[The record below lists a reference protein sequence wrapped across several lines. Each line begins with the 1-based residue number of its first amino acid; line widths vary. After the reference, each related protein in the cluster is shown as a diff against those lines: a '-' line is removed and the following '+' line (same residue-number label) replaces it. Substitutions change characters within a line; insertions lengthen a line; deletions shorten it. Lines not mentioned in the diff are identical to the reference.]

1 MTAIGE
7 QLRATREARGLS
19 LDQVADDTNIAKR
32 YLSAMEEEN
41 FSIFPGDPYIVGFL
55 RNYAEYLGLDA
66 SGLLQAFRG
75 IRIQEQPVPID
86 KLLPSRKLP
95 FWPFIAIGVAAIL
108 GLGAYLFSTYAP
120 KVDPADS
127 ATVAIEPVQYTMDGS
142 SFEKRLYEGDTILV
156 QARNKTYRLL
166 VASIKERVGLETPAG
181 TMSFML
187 GEEITID
194 LDKTDQARLQVF
206 VSDFQ
211 KNEADKGAMIRF
223 MNPDAQAEN
232 ESVAA
237 TTEAASDAGASQAEP
252 SPAVPDRPASQ
263 EAIIFSGRR
272 SPHPFIVNV
281 TFRNYAMFR
290 HEVDRGEREERY
302 YHRGDQITTTA
313 NNTAKIWTSNAAA
326 SKLTIQASGGASA
339 DIELGQAGE
348 VAVKQI
354 RWVQLDDGTWNL
366 NVFNLN

>member
-7 QLRATREARGLS
+7 QLRAAREARGLS
-19 LDQVADDTNIAKR
+19 LDQIADETNIAKR

-41 FSIFPGDPYIVGFL
+41 FSVFPGDPYIIGFL

-66 SGLLQAFRG
+66 AGLLQAFRG
-75 IRIQEQPVPID
+75 IRIQEQPVPIE

-95 FWPFIAIGVAAIL
+95 LWPFVAIGLAAVL
-108 GLGAYLFSTYAP
+108 GLGAYLFFSYAP
-120 KVDPADS
+120 KVPLADS
-127 ATVAIEPVQYTMDGS
+127 GTVAAEPNQYTMAGAS
-142 SFEKRLYEGDTILV
+142 LEKRLYVGDTVLV

-166 VASIKERVGLETPAG
+166 VSAIKERVGIETPAG
-181 TMSFML
+181 TMNFML

-194 LDKTDQARLQVF
+194 LDKADQARLQVF

-211 KNEADKGAMIRF
+211 KNEAAKGAMIRF
-223 MNPDAQAEN
+223 RNPDVASIPETEN
-232 ESVAA
+232 PGA
-237 TTEAASDAGASQAEP
+237 TGGTASTEPASTI
-252 SPAVPDRPASQ
+252 PDRPATQ
-263 EAIIFSGRR
+263 ESIVFSGRR
-272 SPHPFIVNV
+272 SPHPFILNV

-348 VAVKQI
+348 VAVKQL
-354 RWVQLDDGTWNL
+354 RWVQLEDGTWNL
-366 NVFNLN
+366 NVYNLN

>member
-7 QLRATREARGLS
+7 QLRVTREARGLS

-32 YLSAMEEEN
+32 YLNAMEEEN
-41 FSIFPGDPYIVGFL
+41 FSVFPGDPYIIGFL

-66 SGLLQAFRG
+66 TGLLQAFRG

-95 FWPFIAIGVAAIL
+95 LWPFIAIGLAVVL
-108 GLGAYLFSTYAP
+108 GLGAYLFATYAP
-120 KVDPADS
+120 KIPLADPGTLA
-127 ATVAIEPVQYTMDGS
+127 VEPVQYAMDGS
-142 SFEKRLYEGDTILV
+142 SFEKRLYVGDTILV

-166 VASIKERVGLETPAG
+166 VASIKERVGIETPAG
-181 TMSFML
+181 TMNFML

-194 LDKTDQARLQVF
+194 LDKADQARLQVF

-211 KNEADKGAMIRF
+211 KNDADKGAMIRF
-223 MNPDAQAEN
+223 MNPDAQAIN
-232 ESVAA
+232 TSDGTAA
-237 TTEAASDAGASQAEP
+237 EADSTPAGQV
-252 SPAVPDRPASQ
+252 PAVADRPATQ
-263 EAIIFSGRR
+263 ESIIFSGRR

-290 HEVDRGEREERY
+290 HEVDRGAREERY

-354 RWVQLDDGTWNL
+354 RWIQLDDGSWNL

>member
-7 QLRATREARGLS
+7 QLRAAREARGLS
-19 LDQVADDTNIAKR
+19 LEQVADDTNIAKR

-41 FSIFPGDPYIVGFL
+41 FSVFPGDPYIIGFL
-55 RNYAEYLGLDA
+55 RNYSEYLGLDA

-95 FWPFIAIGVAAIL
+95 LWPFIAIGLAAVL

-120 KVDPADS
+120 RAPQADQG
-127 ATVAIEPVQYTMDGS
+127 TVATEPNQYTMDGS
-142 SFEKRLYEGDTILV
+142 SLEKRLYVGDTILV
-156 QARNKTYRLL
+156 QARSKTYRLL
-166 VASIKERVGLETPAG
+166 IASIKERVGIETPAG
-181 TMSFML
+181 TMNFML

-194 LDKTDQARLQVF
+194 LDKVDQARLQVF

-211 KNEADKGAMIRF
+211 KNDAAKGAMVRF
-223 MNPDAQAEN
+223 MNPDVQTATG
-232 ESVAA
+232 VADIA
-237 TTEAASDAGASQAEP
+237 DEVVTPQAEP
-252 SPAVPDRPASQ
+252 SPALADRPASQ

-290 HEVDRGEREERY
+290 HEVDRGAREERY

-354 RWVQLDDGTWNL
+354 RWVQLDDGSWNL
-366 NVFNLN
+366 NVYNLN

>member
-7 QLRATREARGLS
+7 QLRAAREARGLS
-19 LDQVADDTNIAKR
+19 LDQVADETNIAKR

-41 FSIFPGDPYIVGFL
+41 FSVFPGDPYIIGFL

-66 SGLLQAFRG
+66 AGLLQAFRG
-75 IRIQEQPVPID
+75 IRIQEQPVPIE

-95 FWPFIAIGVAAIL
+95 IWPFVAIGLAAAL
-108 GLGAYLFSTYAP
+108 GLGAYLFFSYAP
-120 KVDPADS
+120 RVPLADS
-127 ATVAIEPVQYTMDGS
+127 GTTAAEPNQYTMAGAT
-142 SFEKRLYEGDTILV
+142 FERRLYVGDTVLV

-166 VASIKERVGLETPAG
+166 VSSIKERVGLETPAG
-181 TMSFML
+181 VMNFML

-194 LDKTDQARLQVF
+194 LDKVDQARLQVF

-211 KNEADKGAMIRF
+211 KNEAAKGAMIRF
-223 MNPDAQAEN
+223 RNPD
-232 ESVAA
+232 VA
-237 TTEAASDAGASQAEP
+237 TSTEDTSPGPASQTAVVEP
-252 SPAVPDRPASQ
+252 TATIPDRPATQ
-263 EAIIFSGRR
+263 EAIVFSGRR
-272 SPHPFIVNV
+272 SPHPFILNV

-326 SKLTIQASGGASA
+326 SNLTIQASGGASV
-339 DIELGQAGE
+339 DVELGQAGE
-348 VAVKQI
+348 VAVKQL
-354 RWVQLDDGTWNL
+354 RWVQQEDGTWNL

>member
-7 QLRATREARGLS
+7 QLRAAREARGLS
-19 LDQVADDTNIAKR
+19 LDQVAGDTNIAKR
-32 YLSAMEEEN
+32 YLIAMEEEN
-41 FSIFPGDPYIVGFL
+41 FSVFPGDPYIIGFL

-86 KLLPSRKLP
+86 QLLPSRKLP
-95 FWPFIAIGVAAIL
+95 IWPFIAIGLAVAL
-108 GLGAYLFSTYAP
+108 GLGAYLFSAYAP
-120 KVDPADS
+120 EVDPAD
-127 ATVAIEPVQYTMDGS
+127 AGTVAVEPIQYTMDGS
-142 SFEKRLYEGDTILV
+142 SFEKRLYVGDTILV
-156 QARNKTYRLL
+156 QAKTKTYRLL
-166 VASIKERVGLETPAG
+166 VASIKERVGIETPAG
-181 TMSFML
+181 TMNFML

-194 LDKTDQARLQVF
+194 LDKADQARLQVF

-223 MNPDAQAEN
+223 MNPDAQMASASADVVAE
-232 ESVAA
+232 
-237 TTEAASDAGASQAEP
+237 AGASPAEP
-252 SPAVPDRPASQ
+252 PAVVADRPANQ